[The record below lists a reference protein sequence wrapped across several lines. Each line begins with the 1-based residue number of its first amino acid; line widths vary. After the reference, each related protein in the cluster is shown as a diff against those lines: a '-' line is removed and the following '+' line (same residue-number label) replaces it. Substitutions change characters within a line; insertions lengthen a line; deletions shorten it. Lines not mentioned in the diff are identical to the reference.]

1 MLKSL
6 RFPMSLV
13 ALVVLALALFAGSA
27 TPVQAADPAPMLV
40 LSDISCDNGN
50 IVAHF
55 VLNKIPAGA
64 KVTGF
69 TVGGDL
75 AGAKITDPRFVG
87 KQQVAHFYVTI
98 AGTGATTYD
107 VQASV
112 MVNGQKIS
120 LHNAGDW
127 EVAPCGS
134 RTGTLKICKVLAA
147 GTTAPAGTLF
157 TFTVSGM
164 ADVVSVAPGT
174 CSANFELA
182 AGDYTV
188 AETGSRP
195 AGYMVTAID
204 FLAGSGTPNVAG
216 GSTVATVVS
225 GQTTE
230 VRFTN
235 QANRGTL
242 KICKALAAGTTAPAG
257 TLFGFTV
264 SGMADVVSVAPG
276 TCSANFELAAGD
288 YTVTE
293 TGQGHPYTVTAIDF
307 LAGTGTKN
315 VAGGSTVAT
324 VVSGQTTEVRFTNQA
339 NRGTLK
345 ICKALAEGTTAP
357 AGTLF
362 TFTAAG
368 AAVSVAPGTCSANF
382 TLAAGDYT
390 VAETGP
396 AGYTVTAIDFLAGSG
411 TPNVAGGSTVATVV
425 SGQTTEVR
433 FTNQQKRGFIQLCKE
448 TGGGLTGTFSFT
460 SPAFAGPQ
468 NITVFADATQP
479 VCAPLTEVVA
489 GEVAVTEAAGANF
502 TLDSVRV
509 ATNGSLVGVSGM
521 TATVNVPA
529 GTPAQQ
535 TQLVFRNVPSQGTLK
550 ICKALAEGTTAP
562 AGTVFTFAV
571 SGQASATDV
580 APGACKEI
588 ANLPAGPV
596 TITENEMSGW
606 RLVGIEP
613 SSGSDLPNRRVT
625 VTIVAGQTTEVRFT
639 NQQLQPAYIQI
650 CKVTTNHAGGAF
662 SFTSPAYNETIN
674 VDKGATQPV
683 CGTLTQVI
691 SGQRQVTEAAMTGWT
706 LQGVTVQNTGS
717 LVGVSGNTA
726 TVDVPAGG
734 PGQQTII
741 VFTNK
746 PS

>member
-134 RTGTLKICKVLAA
+134 RTGTLKICKV
-147 GTTAPAGTLF
+147 
-157 TFTVSGM
+157 
-164 ADVVSVAPGT
+164 
-174 CSANFELA
+174 
-182 AGDYTV
+182 
-188 AETGSRP
+188 
-195 AGYMVTAID
+195 
-204 FLAGSGTPNVAG
+204 
-216 GSTVATVVS
+216 
-225 GQTTE
+225 
-230 VRFTN
+230 
-235 QANRGTL
+235 
-242 KICKALAAGTTAPAG
+242 LAAGTTAPAG

>member
-1 MLKSL
+1 LKSL

-195 AGYMVTAID
+195 AGYM
-204 FLAGSGTPNVAG
+204 
-216 GSTVATVVS
+216 
-225 GQTTE
+225 
-230 VRFTN
+230 
-235 QANRGTL
+235 
-242 KICKALAAGTTAPAG
+242 
-257 TLFGFTV
+257 
-264 SGMADVVSVAPG
+264 
-276 TCSANFELAAGD
+276 
-288 YTVTE
+288 
-293 TGQGHPYTVTAIDF
+293 
-307 LAGTGTKN
+307 
-315 VAGGSTVAT
+315 
-324 VVSGQTTEVRFTNQA
+324 
-339 NRGTLK
+339 
-345 ICKALAEGTTAP
+345 
-357 AGTLF
+357 
-362 TFTAAG
+362 
-368 AAVSVAPGTCSANF
+368 
-382 TLAAGDYT
+382 
-390 VAETGP
+390 
-396 AGYTVTAIDFLAGSG
+396 VTAIDFLAGSG